1 MTLVEVVLI
10 ASLLPTNEQPD
21 GEAEAQAQEP
31 SDSSSKRKWTP
42 TPEAFEKLLKCLS
55 SDPNEA
61 GERYEN
67 IRVKLLRFF
76 EWRSCDSPEHRVDEA
91 FDRVMRRIDE
101 GQTITNVMA
110 YFYETA
116 RLIFMESLKEKSRN
130 AAIVENTPTTVA
142 PVDGTDT
149 TDDPRVQCFDN
160 CLEGLPV
167 ESRKLILAYYE
178 SEKHEK
184 IAHRKKMAIELE
196 IPMNALRIRAH
207 RIRKDLEKCVKTC
220 LSQYAVK

>member
-1 MTLVEVVLI
+1 M
-10 ASLLPTNEQPD
+10 LPTNEQPN
-21 GEAEAQAQEP
+21 GEAEAQAQVSP
-31 SDSSSKRKWTP
+31 DSSAKLKWTP
-42 TPEAFEKLLKCLS
+42 TPVAFEKLLKCLS
-55 SDPNEA
+55 SDPDEA

-101 GQTITNVMA
+101 GQTITNLMG

-116 RLIFMESLKEKSRN
+116 RLIFMESLKEKSRT

-142 PVDGTDT
+142 PVAGADT
-149 TDDPRVQCFDN
+149 TEEPRVQCFDD
-160 CLEGLPV
+160 CLAELPV
-167 ESRKLILAYYE
+167 ESRKLILGYYE

-184 IAHRKKMAIELE
+184 IVHRKKMAIELE

-220 LSQYAVK
+220 LSQHALK